1 MSKQHA
7 DLPSDLNP
15 PGPPPELRSKVLAAA
30 RPRLGTERP
39 DVWARI
45 LGSRAARLAW
55 AVSIG
60 CLLFGHVVVSNGS
73 RTEPSQTALSL
84 AVIADLGDELAEVA
98 VLPRVTASL
107 PEFEVS
113 RPLQR
118 TESDEARE
126 SKERS

>member
-1 MSKQHA
+1 MSEQHT
-7 DLPSDLNP
+7 DLPPDLNP

-45 LGSRAARLAW
+45 WGSRTARLAW
-55 AVSIG
+55 AVSVG
-60 CLLFGHVVVSNGS
+60 CLLFGHVAVSNGR
-73 RTEPSQTALSL
+73 RTEPSPSALSL
-84 AVIADLGDELAEVA
+84 AVFADLGDELAEVA

-107 PEFEVS
+107 PGFEVS
-113 RPLQR
+113 RPQPW
-118 TESDEARE
+118 TESDETRE